1 MLDLIVRNVE
11 VFDGSGAKPYISCL
25 GIVAGKIVAI
35 SQDIQDS
42 SQTVLDGT
50 GLSLCPGFIDVHSH
64 SDILIANEKTPL
76 SRLSQG
82 ITSEI
87 VGQCGLSLYPISPA
101 RLNETKKIIS
111 LNNTIFPEQ
120 IGTFYSYSNYCD
132 FLCQTDLYTNFYTLI
147 GHGSLRMAVMG
158 EEDRQ
163 PTKQELTSMTDLL
176 RAAMENGALGLS
188 SGLIYHPAAFA
199 KKEEIVELCKV
210 VAEYH
215 GVYTTHIRNEADHML
230 DALDEAIDIARQA
243 GTKLNISH
251 IKLLGRKNWGMS
263 ETVLERIS
271 MARQEGIQI
280 TMDLYPYEATAT
292 SLSSCI
298 PSHYFRSGMENL
310 LLDLKRPE
318 VRKEIQND
326 LADPSFSEDNNFR
339 NCESFNR
346 IFLTETPLGKG
357 MSVEQYAR
365 LIGKD
370 PFDAFFDLYIEQ
382 RGMGTGV
389 FFSIGR
395 DDVLNFIKD
404 DQCFIG
410 SDILFGHPRAFGAF
424 PEAIEQFVHKERS
437 FSLQEMIC
445 KMSNAP
451 ARAYCLN
458 GKGQIAVGMDADF
471 VLFRKSDLGHN
482 ADYANPYALSSGI
495 DSVWIAG
502 EKAYANH
509 TLSKEAYG
517 QSMKRNV

>member
-1 MLDLIVRNVE
+1 
-11 VFDGSGAKPYISCL
+11 
-25 GIVAGKIVAI
+25 
-35 SQDIQDS
+35 
-42 SQTVLDGT
+42 
-50 GLSLCPGFIDVHSH
+50 
-64 SDILIANEKTPL
+64 
-76 SRLSQG
+76 
-82 ITSEI
+82 
-87 VGQCGLSLYPISPA
+87 
-101 RLNETKKIIS
+101 
-111 LNNTIFPEQ
+111 
-120 IGTFYSYSNYCD
+120 
-132 FLCQTDLYTNFYTLI
+132 
-147 GHGSLRMAVMG
+147 
-158 EEDRQ
+158 
-163 PTKQELTSMTDLL
+163 
-176 RAAMENGALGLS
+176 
-188 SGLIYHPAAFA
+188 
-199 KKEEIVELCKV
+199 
-210 VAEYH
+210 
-215 GVYTTHIRNEADHML
+215 
-230 DALDEAIDIARQA
+230 
-243 GTKLNISH
+243 
-251 IKLLGRKNWGMS
+251 
-263 ETVLERIS
+263 
-271 MARQEGIQI
+271 
-280 TMDLYPYEATAT
+280 
-292 SLSSCI
+292 
-298 PSHYFRSGMENL
+298 
-310 LLDLKRPE
+310 
-318 VRKEIQND
+318 
-326 LADPSFSEDNNFR
+326 
-339 NCESFNR
+339 
-346 IFLTETPLGKG
+346 

-395 DDVLNFIKD
+395 NDVLNFIKD

-471 VLFRKSDLGHN
+471 VLFRKSGLGHN